1 MRSSEIIWQDSRISG
16 DQFRWSDAELRRI
29 CSDRKLNTQNRSRYL
44 YPLIEDKL
52 SRIKHLS
59 RSFRGKIN
67 SYNFIIFRGRRFQK
81 TRQTIK
87 MIGILFCEMMI
98 TYWLLF
104 SSARQHALQQTQ
116 VQYLSRRQ
124 CFSAFTFLA
133 SQVRARAGFKY
144 WYDEPLGMGHKLKT
158 SKLNAITI
166 GDKYW
171 PNKKEWGRN
180 KFLTGKSSRW
190 VLQRHFLASRQLP
203 KHFCGDLCFRISLY
217 LSFNY
222 SVI

>member
-52 SRIKHLS
+52 SRIEYLS
-59 RSFRGKIN
+59 RIVRGK
-67 SYNFIIFRGRRFQK
+67 
-81 TRQTIK
+81 TWQTIK